1 MHPHPKSPSQ
11 IITSFVLIILLAI
24 PLDAAGPLK
33 PELSDAAAQNLAGQ
47 ANPQGEKKNTTQTS
61 INVTVNALSNRHTIS
76 PYVYGVNFPNDTTYI
91 QQSGATLVR
100 WGGNAST
107 RYNWKNFDTN
117 AANDWYFDNR
127 TFGSPP
133 LYQDSTQFLS
143 NVVGAGGFPI
153 MTIGMLPWA
162 AKDATSYSFSVGK
175 YGAQCGVNPYNSD
188 DGNGVKTDC
197 FTNVTGNDPNDAHV
211 PLLDQPG
218 VGDPPGTV
226 YRNQWVSALA
236 GNYGAAPH
244 FYNMDNEIDIWGST
258 HRDVHP
264 NPSGYDEMENVF
276 LTEAAGV
283 KMWDP
288 KAVRFG
294 PVSCCWWFY
303 WNGANN
309 NDKNAHGGID
319 FLPWWINEIAWSDK
333 VSGKRSL
340 DVFDIHAYPDTPDMS
355 TWTQSQK
362 QALALRIFRDYW
374 DPTYVSES
382 SSINQPWVTQMQPN
396 KTIPFRIPRLRAIA
410 NAVYP
415 NTPVS
420 ITEWNA
426 ALAGESDFSTALAD
440 ADAWGIMGRERV
452 YAASRWVAADPS
464 TPAYLT
470 LQLFRNY
477 DGAHHGFGN
486 ISVSATNTGDPNL
499 FSSYAAL
506 NTAGTTLTLLAINK
520 DPSATDSTQVTLT
533 GFTPSQVTSYTL
545 SQANP
550 TKIVAST
557 KQNWTGSW
565 SFAPY
570 SATLLVIT
578 GSTTQK
584 PGSEWD
590 LNPETTMI
598 PASGKTTLHPRIVS
612 GSSTVTLT
620 SVQSD
625 SGVTMAIKQ
634 PVVSK
639 SQQGSISVTA
649 GSASG
654 FYHFTVTGN
663 DSSGVTQTQSGW
675 ILVGNPA
682 ATFTKSGNG
691 QIGPPGGQL
700 TLSVT
705 LNPGQSAGTAQGA
718 TVLFTTTG
726 GTLSARMVRTD
737 SSGKASVVL
746 TLPNSPGKV
755 QVTAQGPFGLGYPGA
770 TFTETAQ

>member
-1 MHPHPKSPSQ
+1 MCPVVKGPSRTILSLLLAALMVMPVQAAAPRGSSPPQGAHGRWVAPSDKAKSP
-11 IITSFVLIILLAI
+11 
-24 PLDAAGPLK
+24 
-33 PELSDAAAQNLAGQ
+33 Q
-47 ANPQGEKKNTTQTS
+47 AT

-76 PYVYGVNFPNDTTYI
+76 PYVYGVNFPNDTTYV
-91 QQSGATLVR
+91 QQTGATLVR

-117 AANDWYFDNR
+117 AANDWYFADGA
-127 TFGSPP
+127 FGSPP

-143 NVVGAGGFPI
+143 NIVGAGGFPI

-162 AKDATSYSFSVGK
+162 AKDATSYSFSVAK

-188 DGNGVKTDC
+188 DGDGVKTDC
-197 FTNVTGNDPNDAHV
+197 FTNVTGNDPNDANV

-218 VGDPPGTV
+218 GGDPPGSV
-226 YRNQWVSALA
+226 YRDQWVPALA
-236 GNYGAAPH
+236 PNYGTAPH
-244 FYNMDNEIDIWGST
+244 FYNMDNEMDIWGST

-264 NPSGYDEMENVF
+264 NPTGYDEMENVF
-276 LTEAAGV
+276 LTEAGGL
-283 KMWDP
+283 KTWDT

-309 NDKNAHGGID
+309 SDKNLHGGID
-319 FLPWWINEIAWSDK
+319 FLPWWMNEIAWTDK

-340 DVFDIHAYPDTPDMS
+340 DVFDVHAYPDTPDLS
-355 TWTQSQK
+355 SWTQSQK

-382 SSINQPWVTQMQPN
+382 PSINQPWVTQMQPN
-396 KTIPFRIPRLRAIA
+396 KTIPFRLPRLRAIA

-415 NTPVS
+415 NTPIS

-470 LQLFRNY
+470 LQLLRNY
-477 DGAHHGFGN
+477 DNAHHGFGN
-486 ISVSATNTGDPNL
+486 VSVSATNDGDPSL

-506 NTAGTTLTLLAINK
+506 NSGGTTLTLLAINK
-520 DPSATDSTQVTLT
+520 DPSATDSAQITLT
-533 GFTPSQVTSYTL
+533 GFNPSQVTTYTL
-545 SQANP
+545 GQANP

-557 KQNWTGSW
+557 KQAWTSSW

-570 SATLLVIT
+570 SATLLVVSGT
-578 GSTTQK
+578 LAQK
-584 PGSEWD
+584 PASDWD
-590 LNPETTMI
+590 INPETTMA
-598 PASGKTTLHPRIVS
+598 PASGRTTLHPRLVS
-612 GSSTVTLT
+612 GSSTVTLA
-620 SVQSD
+620 SVTSD
-625 SGVTMAIKQ
+625 SGVTMTIKQ

-639 SQQGSISVTA
+639 SQQGSISVMSGATP
-649 GSASG
+649 G

-663 DSSGVTQTQSGW
+663 DSSGVTQTESGW

-682 ATFTKSGNG
+682 ATFTKSGDG

-718 TVLFTTTG
+718 TVLFTTNG
-726 GTLSARMVRTD
+726 GTLSSRMVRTD
-737 SSGKASVVL
+737 ATGKAVVVL

-755 QVTAQGPFGLGYPGA
+755 QVSAQGPFGLGYPAA